1 MTELIAAL
9 LTWAVANSG
18 YQMPA
23 HPPTIAYRD
32 QRFFAAE
39 ACPDSAVHC
48 TTRGFYTDGSDTIVL
63 HETHRDLGD
72 VRARAILVHEIV
84 HFLQDRSG
92 KFGEK
97 TCESWVAREH
107 QAYRLQLLYMVHE
120 GANPFSH
127 AMPPLGALGCRDE

>member
-1 MTELIAAL
+1 MTELLAAL
-9 LTWAVANSG
+9 LSWVVANSG
-18 YQMPA
+18 YEMPA
-23 HPPTIAYRD
+23 HPPRIEYRD
-32 QRFFAAE
+32 QSFFATQ

-63 HETHRDLGD
+63 QEARRDLSD

-92 KFGEK
+92 QFGGK
-97 TCESWVAREH
+97 TCTSWVDREH